1 MRALNPD
8 QLRTF
13 IEVVELGSFTAAA
26 KRLHLSQPAVSLQI
40 RELEGRCGVR
50 LLERNGRKP
59 HASEAGRRLLVH
71 AQRILKENEEALVAM
86 RHLRE
91 RTGQQV
97 RVGMT
102 MTTLSYLARDVVR
115 RFKVE
120 NPKIDLTIELSSTAA
135 MGDDVRAG
143 HLDLAIVSLP
153 VEETK
158 LTVEPF
164 YADSVNGIVPDGYFT
179 PAPRVATPELLAS
192 APFVT
197 QAIGDVQTILAQ
209 NWFRASGQA
218 PHSFVEVRNLEA
230 CRAAVAAGLGVSI
243 IPGMMA
249 RLPMSGLLVL
259 PLDPPVT
266 RQVALISLQDRKPSS
281 YVEQV
286 RVALLQCRDVT
297 KDEPLSAGPKLVAE
311 RRMRG

>member
-50 LLERNGRKP
+50 LLERNGHKP
-59 HASEAGRRLLVH
+59 HATEAGRRLLVH

-102 MTTLSYLARDVVR
+102 ITTLSYLARDVVR
-115 RFKVE
+115 RFKAE
-120 NPKIDLTIELSSTAA
+120 NPKIDLTIELSSTSA

-153 VEETK
+153 VDEMK
-158 LTVEPF
+158 LTVEIF
-164 YADSVNGIVPDGYFT
+164 YADSVSGVVPDGYFT
-179 PAPRVATPELLAS
+179 PTPRIANAELLAS

-197 QAIGDVQTILAQ
+197 QNIGDVQTILAQ
-209 NWFRASGQA
+209 NWFRANGQA
-218 PHSFVEVRNLEA
+218 PHSFIEVRNLEA

-266 RQVALISLQDRKPSS
+266 RQVALISLKDRKPNPH
-281 YVEQV
+281 VEQV
-286 RVALLQCRDVT
+286 RTALLQCRDIT
-297 KDEPLSAGPKLVAE
+297 KDEPLSVGPKLVAE
-311 RRMRG
+311 RRAQG